1 MKKILLYTAAGSFS
15 FLLSALSLTS
25 CSQDESLETIES
37 RGGELSFRTTVG
49 TATRANIADLDM
61 VKTDGFKVTAYL
73 YGMDGETKK
82 VKNTTYFEDMAV
94 TWNAD
99 AWSHAQRYWPGSN
112 EYVETGVAAKGFD
125 FVAYSPSATT
135 GVSYDG
141 NMMKVTDYT
150 IPAAVAN
157 EKDLVVANAQNQTE
171 AANGINGVSLD
182 FKHVLSQVVVKA
194 SNASSFYHIDV
205 EKVEIHN
212 VHGKGTLTY
221 DYAATSPVAWATTD
235 AAVSS
240 NTYTSALTSAATL
253 GTTASALH
261 ANDNFY
267 MMLPQ
272 TSGVWNPETEAQTAA
287 GAYFVVSCKIY
298 SGEGT
303 NKEYLFGIGS
313 ASGYGRVA
321 IPVPANGT
329 GTNEGKLVWENGK
342 KYTYTLNFFK
352 DGGGAGYQEPGS
364 TVPSKSI
371 TPGTVK
377 FSASVS
383 VEAWGEGDASA
394 PEGNGADPGT
404 ARAPKHQ

>member
-1 MKKILLYTAAGSFS
+1 MKKILLYTALGAAM
-15 FLLSALSLTS
+15 LAS

-49 TATRANIADLDM
+49 YATRANVADLDM

-82 VKNTTYFEDMAV
+82 VQTSPYFNDMAV
-94 TWNAD
+94 TWDAD
-99 AWSHAQRYWPGSN
+99 KWSHAQRYWPGSN

-125 FVAYSPSATT
+125 FVAYSPSAIT
-135 GVSYDG
+135 GVTYTDDRK
-141 NMMKVTDYT
+141 MKVTDYT
-150 IPAAVAN
+150 IPAAVVD

-171 AANGINGVSLD
+171 AANGTNGVSLD

-221 DYAATSPVAWATTD
+221 DYAATTPATWAITD
-235 AAVSS
+235 ATVSS
-240 NTYTSALTSAATL
+240 NAYTSALTSAATI
-253 GTTASALH
+253 GTGASALH
-261 ANDNFY
+261 ANSNYY

-272 TSGVWNPETEAQTAA
+272 TSGVWNPETEVQTAA

-298 SGEGT
+298 SGEGA

>member
-1 MKKILLYTAAGSFS
+1 MKKIFLYTVLGAAM
-15 FLLSALSLTS
+15 LAS

-37 RGGELSFRTTVG
+37 RGGELSFRTSVG
-49 TATRANIADLDM
+49 TATRANVADLDM
-61 VKTDGFKVTAYL
+61 LKTDGFKVTAYL

-82 VKNTTYFEDMAV
+82 VKNTTYFKDMAV

-112 EYVETGVAAKGFD
+112 EYVETGVMAKGFD

-141 NMMKVTDYT
+141 NKMKVTDYT
-150 IPAAVAN
+150 IPASVAD

-171 AANGINGVSLD
+171 AANGTNGVSLD

-194 SNASSFYHIDV
+194 TNASSFYHIDV

-221 DYAATSPVAWATTD
+221 DYAATTPATWAITD
-235 AAVSS
+235 ASVSS
-240 NTYTSALTSAATL
+240 NTYTSALASAATL
-253 GTTASALH
+253 STTASALH
-261 ANDNFY
+261 ANDNYY

-272 TSGVWNPETEAQTAA
+272 TSGVWNPETETQTAA

-313 ASGYGRVA
+313 ASGYDRIA

-329 GTNEGKLVWENGK
+329 DANAGKLVWENGK

-352 DGGGAGYQEPGS
+352 DGGGAGYQEPDS
-364 TVPSKSI
+364 TAPSASI
-371 TPGTVK
+371 TPSTVK

-383 VEAWGEGDASA
+383 VEAWGEGDISI
-394 PEGNGADPGT
+394 PEENGADPGT
-404 ARAPKHQ
+404 ARAPRK